1 MLCNYYCYS
10 WLITN
15 VTTSISFVVDYQY
28 LHRILMSKNQIKI
41 QNYTNEYPYKCR
53 KHQRRAGELYLGNI
67 SAAFIEFHVLVR
79 EGLSLLLM
87 FLRRPWGVAI
97 ILLCVNAPREL
108 VADGT
113 K

>member
-1 MLCNYYCYS
+1 
-10 WLITN
+10 
-15 VTTSISFVVDYQY
+15 
-28 LHRILMSKNQIKI
+28 MSKNQIKI